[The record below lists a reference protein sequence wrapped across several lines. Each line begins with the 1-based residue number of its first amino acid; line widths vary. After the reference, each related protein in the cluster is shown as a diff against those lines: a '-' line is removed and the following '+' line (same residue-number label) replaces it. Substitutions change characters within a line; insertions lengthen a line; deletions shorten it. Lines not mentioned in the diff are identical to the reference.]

1 MIIVTVIA
9 VNADVFMEQHLPHL
23 EVSRGTLSLIFL
35 VILIFLFINHLKLIR
50 EFFAGTVDLIY

>member
-23 EVSRGTLSLIFL
+23 EVSRGTPSLIFL
-35 VILIFLFINHLKLIR
+35 VILIFLFIDHLKLIR
-50 EFFAGTVDLIY
+50 EFFEALWI